1 MLEECKL
8 VIEGETPS
16 KKNSKIRTRSGYMIP
31 SAQHQKWHQDAML
44 QLNSQ
49 LCRMR
54 KPPNMI
60 DTPVNI
66 ALVFFHG
73 DNVRRDSDNQASSI
87 MDLLQ
92 DAKILA
98 DDRWQIVR
106 ILNIYNHYDKGH
118 ARCEI
123 YIQELETTI
132 ETKGKNA

>member
-1 MLEECKL
+1 MQL
-8 VIEGETPS
+8 VLQGETPS
-16 KKNSKIRTRSGYMIP
+16 KKNSKIRTRSGYIIP

-44 QLNSQ
+44 QLHGQIS
-49 LCRMR
+49 RMR
-54 KPPNMI
+54 KQPEPI
-60 DTPVNI
+60 EQPVQI
-66 ALVFFHG
+66 TLQFFHG

-92 DAKILA
+92 DAGLLA

-123 YIQELETTI
+123 DIKLLETTI
-132 ETKGKNA
+132 ETEGKSA

>member
-16 KKNSKIRTRSGYMIP
+16 KKNSKIRTRAGYMIP

-44 QLNSQ
+44 QLHGQ
-49 LCRMR
+49 LSRMR
-54 KPPNMI
+54 KQPHMI

-123 YIQELETTI
+123 YIQELKTTI
-132 ETKGKNA
+132 ETKGISA

>member
-1 MLEECKL
+1 MQL
-8 VIEGETPS
+8 VLQGETPS
-16 KKNSKIRTRSGYMIP
+16 KKNSKIRTRSGYMVP

-44 QLNSQ
+44 QLHGQIS
-49 LCRMR
+49 RMR
-54 KPPNMI
+54 KQPEPI
-60 DTPVNI
+60 DTPVQI
-66 ALVFFHG
+66 TMQFFHG

-92 DAKILA
+92 DAKLLA

-123 YIQELETTI
+123 DIKLLETTI
-132 ETKGKNA
+132 ETEGKSA

>member
-1 MLEECKL
+1 MKADRD
-8 VIEGETPS
+8 T
-16 KKNSKIRTRSGYMIP
+16 T
-31 SAQHQKWHQDAML
+31 DALL

-49 LCRMR
+49 LCHMR

-60 DTPVNI
+60 DTPVAI
-66 ALVFFHG
+66 SLLFFHG

-92 DAKILA
+92 DAEILA

-106 ILNIYNHYDKGH
+106 ILNIYNLYDKGH

-123 YIQELETTI
+123 NITHLEEL
-132 ETKGKNA
+132 

>member
-1 MLEECKL
+1 MQL
-8 VIEGETPS
+8 VLQGETPS
-16 KKNSKIRTRSGYMIP
+16 KKNSKIRTRTGYMIP

-44 QLNSQ
+44 QLHGQISW
-49 LCRMR
+49 MR
-54 KPPNMI
+54 KQPEPI
-60 DTPVNI
+60 EQPVQI
-66 ALVFFHG
+66 TLQFFHG

-92 DAKILA
+92 DAGLLA

-123 YIQELETTI
+123 DIKLLETTI
-132 ETKGKNA
+132 ETEGKSA

>member
-1 MLEECKL
+1 
-8 VIEGETPS
+8 
-16 KKNSKIRTRSGYMIP
+16 MIP

-44 QLNSQ
+44 QLHGQIS
-49 LCRMR
+49 RMR
-54 KPPNMI
+54 KQPEPI
-60 DTPVNI
+60 EQPVQI
-66 ALVFFHG
+66 TLQFFHG

-92 DAKILA
+92 DAGLLA

-123 YIQELETTI
+123 DIKLLETTI
-132 ETKGKNA
+132 ETEGKSA